1 MCIRLCGCSANKTE
15 EDSNFLIN
23 DNQNNVQKGGTNET
37 LKTLGKIGC
46 VAGIAM
52 ALSMALIKAGN
63 IDDLDIDSPRS
74 DNEVESPREFKE
86 IDNHD
91 TGCFWYHFIHHF
103 FHFHQVE
110 PANPYDKSF
119 HFTDPKT
126 GEPMNIADNGYDS
139 EPEIVTT

>member
-1 MCIRLCGCSANKTE
+1 MCIRLCGCSANKVE
-15 EDSNFLIN
+15 EDSNFLIS
-23 DNQNNVQKGGTNET
+23 DNQNNDTAQKTF
-37 LKTLGKIGC
+37 KTATKVYAG
-46 VAGIAM
+46 VGIAM

-63 IDDLDIDSPRS
+63 VDDLDIDSPKS

-103 FHFHQVE
+103 FHFHQAE
-110 PANPYDKSF
+110 PLNPYDKTI
-119 HFTDPKT
+119 HYTDPKT
-126 GEPMNIADNGYDS
+126 GEEVYYSNYASDS